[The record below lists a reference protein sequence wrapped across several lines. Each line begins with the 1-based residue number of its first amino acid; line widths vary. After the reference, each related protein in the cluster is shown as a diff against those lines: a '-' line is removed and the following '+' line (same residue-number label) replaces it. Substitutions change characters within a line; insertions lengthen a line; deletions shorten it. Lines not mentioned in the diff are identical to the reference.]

1 MTYTTKVQTH
11 GVDFDVYVDVH
22 HYRVDGSQIAVS
34 ITNDRL
40 DDWHTVFDSR
50 VIADSFWDAMTGALA
65 QGLDIEYEVADSIC
79 AEWGIFPPD
88 DDEE

>member
-1 MTYTTKVQTH
+1 VETH
-11 GVDFDVYVDVH
+11 GVEFDVYVNVH
-22 HYRVDGSQIAVS
+22 HYRIDGSRIAVS

-50 VIADSFWDAMTGALA
+50 VIADSFWEAMLTSLCE
-65 QGLDIEYEVADSIC
+65 GLEIDTEYADVIAC
-79 AEWGIFPPD
+79 GWGIYPPE